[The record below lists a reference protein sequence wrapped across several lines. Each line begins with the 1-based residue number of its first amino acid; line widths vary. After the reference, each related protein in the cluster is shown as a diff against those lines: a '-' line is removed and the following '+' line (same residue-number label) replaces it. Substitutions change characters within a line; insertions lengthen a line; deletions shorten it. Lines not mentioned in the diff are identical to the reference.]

1 MKIRRAK
8 EKDIPYLNKLLFQVC
23 DLHSKGRPD
32 LFRQNAKKYTD
43 KELKEKLNGTSNYI
57 FVAELDKQVVAYC
70 FCEKHN
76 RGGNI
81 FYDKPSLYIDDLCVD
96 ENCRGQKIGEKL
108 FKFVQNFAKENGFY
122 DITLNVWSLNGGAT
136 KFYQKM
142 GLLPLKMVMEK
153 IL

>member
-1 MKIRRAK
+1 MIIRKAE
-8 EKDIPYLNKLLFQVC
+8 EKDLPYLNDLLFQVC
-23 DLHSKGRPD
+23 SLHSQGRPD

-43 KELKEKLNGTSNYI
+43 KQLIDLLNSAENYI
-57 FVAELDKQVVAYC
+57 FVAELNNKVVAYC

-96 ENCRGQKIGEKL
+96 KNYRGQKIGEKL
-108 FKFVQNFAKENGFY
+108 FKYVENFAKENCFY
-122 DITLNVWSLNGGAT
+122 DITLNVWALNSGAT

-142 GLLPLKMVMEK
+142 GLLPLKTVMEK